1 MQSDLFERRLVKDRK
16 RHNSISEMPAGR
28 NRGMP
33 VRWRQVPTAASS
45 RRGSKAFEN
54 ETWRYQA
61 SYGVLSVASP
71 APNYPMSDEQYRK
84 VAREC
89 LEWAKQARTEL
100 EGRDFSRHGGGQYA
114 RGC

>member
-1 MQSDLFERRLVKDRK
+1 MKCPLAAIEVCPCGGVRFGAVTTGAVS
-16 RHNSISEMPAGR
+16 PAVTPSR
-28 NRGMP
+28 S
-33 VRWRQVPTAASS
+33 AASS

-89 LEWAKQARTEL
+89 LEWPKQARTEL
-100 EGRDFSRHGGGQYA
+100 ERRDFSRHGGGQYA